1 MRAIEALERLKDGHS
16 RFLKGTRES
25 TNKTL
30 SYAKQLHNKQEP
42 FAVIVSCSDS
52 RVSPELIFDAG
63 FGDLFTIR
71 TAGNII
77 SDYDLASIE
86 YAVLFLDVRLILV
99 VGHSDCG
106 AVRAAA
112 EDTPCDSMYLT
123 GLKDAI
129 TAVIEVEM
137 SLDDIAQAHI
147 EKEASSLTARSKIL
161 SQTGQLRIATC
172 FYRLDNGKICW

>member
-1 MRAIEALERLKDGHS
+1 MRAQEALDRLKNGHTRFIENS
-16 RFLKGTRES
+16 REHSKRTS
-25 TNKTL
+25 T
-30 SYAKQLHNKQEP
+30 YAGGLHRRQEP